1 MNCGG
6 TCSVS
11 QTPLPV
17 RKKAQ
22 PAAAVAAASI
32 SSRGGLAA
40 AGAHPAR
47 GLGVG
52 GQAPAVAAHGL

>member
-1 MNCGG
+1 M
-6 TCSVS
+6 S